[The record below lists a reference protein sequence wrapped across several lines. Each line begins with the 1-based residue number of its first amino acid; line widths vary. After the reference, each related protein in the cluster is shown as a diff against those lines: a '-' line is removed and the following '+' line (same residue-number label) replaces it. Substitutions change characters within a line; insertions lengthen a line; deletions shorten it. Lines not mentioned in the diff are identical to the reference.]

1 VGEAV
6 PPVPALPLVF
16 LNQASATR
24 TDAKG
29 SSDMS
34 VVDLKGNTSSTRE
47 PAVLRSTQAEAEYSQ
62 SPDESGGS
70 SLVHVEHALDISE
83 EYSLISAGTDGRRHS
98 GKLPWRR
105 SVQGV
110 FVWKGENEARRQG
123 EELAMSSAGACDK
136 RPSRKS
142 SYPSWEHRYTDARV

>member
-1 VGEAV
+1 V

-16 LNQASATR
+16 LKQAAATR

-29 SSDMS
+29 SGDMP
-34 VVDLKGNTSSTRE
+34 VVDLKGNTSFTRE
-47 PAVLRSTQAEAEYSQ
+47 PAVLRSTQPEAEYSQ
-62 SPDESGGS
+62 STDESGGS

-83 EYSLISAGTDGRRHS
+83 EYSLISAGTDEGRHS

-110 FVWKGENEARRQG
+110 FVWKGENEARQQG
-123 EELAMSSAGACDK
+123 KEVEMPPAEAFDK
-136 RPSRKS
+136 RPSRRS
-142 SYPSWEHRYTDARV
+142 SYPSCEHR

>member
-1 VGEAV
+1 MGEAV

-24 TDAKG
+24 TVANG
-29 SSDMS
+29 SGDTTA
-34 VVDLKGNTSSTRE
+34 VDLPANTSFTQE

-70 SLVHVEHALDISE
+70 SLVHVEQALDISE

-123 EELAMSSAGACDK
+123 YEVAMPSARALDK

-142 SYPSWEHRYTDARV
+142 PYPSFEYEHR